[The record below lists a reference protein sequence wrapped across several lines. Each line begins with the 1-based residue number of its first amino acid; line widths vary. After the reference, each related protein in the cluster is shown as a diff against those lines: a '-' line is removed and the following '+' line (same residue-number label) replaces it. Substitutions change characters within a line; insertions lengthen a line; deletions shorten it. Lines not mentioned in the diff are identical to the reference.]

1 MSDPNRFKSILIQVL
16 KPTMTHSIAKSI
28 LEVKPNEKIVSRLKE
43 LEVRA
48 KEGSLAEGERDEYDA
63 YLDAS
68 DIVATLQAVA
78 SDIVQ
83 GGEC

>member
-1 MSDPNRFKSILIQVL
+1 
-16 KPTMTHSIAKSI
+16 MTPSIAKTI
-28 LEVKPNEKIVSRLKE
+28 LEVKPNEIIVSRLKE
-43 LEVRA
+43 LEA
-48 KEGSLAEGERDEYDA
+48 KATEGSLAEEERDEYDA